1 MTIYKLAEEFHYY
14 NFLKFF
20 HFLLFYFILP
30 FCNYDTLVEIKKN
43 YIYINMI

>member
-1 MTIYKLAEEFHYY
+1 MTIYKLAEEFYYY

-20 HFLLFYFILP
+20 SFFIFYFILP
-30 FCNYDTLVEIKKN
+30 FFNYDTLVEIKKN

>member
-1 MTIYKLAEEFHYY
+1 MTIYKLAEEFYYY

-20 HFLLFYFILP
+20 LFFIFYFILP
-30 FCNYDTLVEIKKN
+30 FFNYDTLVEIKKN